1 MGRNLGPP
9 REVTFVQSAPK
20 EGLGGS
26 VTCVSLALATPCDCR
41 REHTEWDKLFIMLE
55 DSQMREGML
64 LQATDDVLRG
74 ELQRLRAEL
83 GRLAGS
89 LGRPCA
95 PPGPAEARLA
105 RALDELLQASR
116 DAGRRLARLET
127 AGTPRPEEAGR
138 ALGAV
143 LEELR
148 RTRADLRAVQGWAAG
163 RWLPAGKDAGRSG
176 LRPPLSPPSP
186 PTPCVF
192 VLGTRVAGSLVAAL

>member
-1 MGRNLGPP
+1 
-9 REVTFVQSAPK
+9 
-20 EGLGGS
+20 
-26 VTCVSLALATPCDCR
+26 
-41 REHTEWDKLFIMLE
+41 
-55 DSQMREGML
+55 MREGML

-95 PPGPAEARLA
+95 PPAPAEARLA

-116 DAGRRLARLET
+116 DAGRRLTRLES
-127 AGTPRPEEAGR
+127 AATPRPEEAGR
-138 ALGAV
+138 ALDAV

-176 LRPPLSPPSP
+176 SPASRRPHTL
-186 PTPCVF
+186 CVF
-192 VLGTRVAGSLVAAL
+192 VLGGAWREAWWQPSRGSFSGDTHTSASPCTLTGSHTPYKASKRALKSILQPRGAQKRES